1 MTPLEFAQ
9 ALIAYCYATTGSV
22 TSWGRTPTH
31 NRRVGGV
38 PHSKHQ
44 IWLGAD
50 IVYDERPPL
59 ATARRRATAL
69 GIRLLR
75 ESDHDHLQAL

>member
-1 MTPLEFAQ
+1 MTPRDFAS

-22 TSWGRTPTH
+22 TSWGRTPLH

-38 PHSKHQ
+38 THSKHQ
-44 IWLGAD
+44 LWLGAD
-50 IVYDERPPL
+50 VVYDTRPTL

-69 GIRLLR
+69 GLKLLR
-75 ESDHDHLQAL
+75 EADHDHLQAL